1 MPNAI
6 QSELILKWHG
16 RGSKAGEI
24 ADLLKLPEAL
34 VQSVIDN
41 SPQDK
46 DRFKVRFVEQPNS
59 RRTVTMAGRDG
70 RKDESMPGRNFHN
83 GFRRE
88 TVDIDDPEVRAFIE
102 HCRAGDVSNEETSE
116 RRGFREKRAETPERE
131 PCGK

>member
-1 MPNAI
+1 M
-6 QSELILKWHG
+6 
-16 RGSKAGEI
+16 
-24 ADLLKLPEAL
+24 
-34 VQSVIDN
+34 
-41 SPQDK
+41 
-46 DRFKVRFVEQPNS
+46 
-59 RRTVTMAGRDG
+59 TMAGRDE

-88 TVDIDDPEVRAFIE
+88 TVDIDDPEVCAFIE

>member
-1 MPNAI
+1 M
-6 QSELILKWHG
+6 ILKWHG
-16 RGSKAGEI
+16 RGSRAGEI

-41 SPQDK
+41 PPQDK
-46 DRFKVRFVEQPNS
+46 DRFKVQFV
-59 RRTVTMAGRDG
+59 
-70 RKDESMPGRNFHN
+70 
-83 GFRRE
+83 
-88 TVDIDDPEVRAFIE
+88 E

>member
-46 DRFKVRFVEQPNS
+46 DRFKVRFVEQP
-59 RRTVTMAGRDG
+59 TIDG
-70 RKDESMPGRNFHN
+70 L
-83 GFRRE
+83 
-88 TVDIDDPEVRAFIE
+88 
-102 HCRAGDVSNEETSE
+102 
-116 RRGFREKRAETPERE
+116 
-131 PCGK
+131 

>member
-16 RGSKAGEI
+16 LGSKAGEI

-46 DRFKVRFVEQPNS
+46 DRFKVRFVEQP
-59 RRTVTMAGRDG
+59 TLDG
-70 RKDESMPGRNFHN
+70 L
-83 GFRRE
+83 
-88 TVDIDDPEVRAFIE
+88 
-102 HCRAGDVSNEETSE
+102 
-116 RRGFREKRAETPERE
+116 
-131 PCGK
+131 

>member
-1 MPNAI
+1 M
-6 QSELILKWHG
+6 
-16 RGSKAGEI
+16 
-24 ADLLKLPEAL
+24 
-34 VQSVIDN
+34 
-41 SPQDK
+41 
-46 DRFKVRFVEQPNS
+46 
-59 RRTVTMAGRDG
+59 TMAGRDG

-88 TVDIDDPEVRAFIE
+88 KVDIDDPEVRAFIE

>member
-16 RGSKAGEI
+16 RGSRAGEI

-70 RKDESMPGRNFHN
+70 RKDGSMPGRNFHN

-102 HCRAGDVSNEETSE
+102 RCRAGDVSNEETSE